1 MREKLMY
8 HRSLALVAS
17 MGILLTLP
25 IQAVYLSIFSS
36 KVSAQQLTSQRSPEQ
51 LKQLARSI
59 TVKILS
65 GENEGSGIL
74 LRKNSQVYTVVTN
87 RHVLESGKPV
97 QIQTEDGKIHS
108 ANLVKGV
115 NFQGKD
121 LALLEFQAN
130 ANYTLA
136 PLGNLSTI
144 AVNEPI
150 YAAGF
155 PFEANP
161 SQSQGFVFKTGQVL
175 LVPERAFKEGY
186 QIGYSNEIE
195 KGMSGGPIFNSR
207 GQVIGINGIHAYP
220 LWGNPYVYEDG
231 SQPTEALR
239 DLMSR
244 YSWGIPIQTFARLA
258 PQYTSKESL
267 PAAKAPST
275 SSLPP
280 IANEVNNIAQEIT
293 VRIDVP
299 TLRECSGSG
308 VIIGKNGNTYSIL
321 TAEHV
326 IRNSQKCDRT
336 VLEVITPDGKQY
348 QVKVNNEN
356 LKTLPETDLA
366 ILQFTSEQ
374 NYRVATLANYDI
386 VGGYNYIFV
395 SGWLGLKP
403 GSSQTKRQFT
413 AGSVASKQ
421 TGSFFARS
429 PLSLSNGYGLMYTN
443 LTDQGMS
450 GGPVL
455 DIRGRVIGIHGK
467 AEIEEIRD
475 KAGQSRLITLGFSWG
490 VPISSFV
497 RWAQSVG
504 MAPILRVENNAPP
517 ELTRQETKSILQALF
532 KVDKPKDNA
541 DAIDFLNYG
550 WQVARNAPDKPLGEN
565 EVKEAIKAIDRAIQ
579 LEPNF
584 YQAWYLRGL
593 VHLINLQESQEAL
606 KSFDKTTQIEPKF
619 LPAWRLRGIVLFGLE
634 RYPEALQSFD
644 QVAKLDPDDASVQIF
659 RSLALVGAK
668 RFSEAL
674 EVSNQVLKKNPGSW
688 AYFARGAARYGMED
702 SQGALADLNEAI
714 RLNPEGIEDT
724 AYSARGLIRA
734 KQGDLKGALADLN
747 EAVRL
752 VPKKASNFKER
763 GDIRSQQQDYK
774 GAIAD
779 YNEAIRLKPEY
790 AEAIKDR
797 GLTLFLNFQDYKG
810 AIADFNEAVRLDPKD
825 ASNFKHRGQ
834 IRYQQQD
841 YKGAIADLNEA
852 IRLDPKD
859 AFNFKIRGD
868 IRSQQQD
875 YKGALAD
882 LNEAIR
888 LDPKDA
894 FNFKKRGE
902 IRFQQQDY
910 KRAIADYN
918 EAIRLKPEDAD
929 AIKDRGQI
937 RFEQQDYKGAV
948 ADFSEA
954 IRLKPD
960 DFDAYYNRGQA
971 QAQLKDYKK
980 AIEDYDHIL
989 AFQELS
995 GIGVQTEI
1003 SPQTKLPTI
1012 SKVIENS
1019 PAQKGGVKTGDQILA
1034 IDRKSTEN
1042 LSLEQVAKL
1051 TRGQAGTQ
1059 VSLQINRSGKNN
1071 LNITLTR
1078 MPIAVDTIF
1087 ADIYYHRGLAR
1098 IQVKDN
1104 QGARQDFEK
1113 AAGLYKQEGKADD
1126 YQKVMAKIRELQ

>member
-8 HRSLALVAS
+8 HSSLALVAS

-36 KVSAQQLTSQRSPEQ
+36 KVSAQQLISQRSSEQ

-74 LRKNSQVYTVVTN
+74 LRKNGQVYTVITN

-121 LALLEFQAN
+121 LALLEFRAN

-220 LWGNPYVYEDG
+220 LWGNPYIYEDG
-231 SQPTEALR
+231 SQPSEALR

-275 SSLPP
+275 SNLPP

-308 VIIGKNGNTYSIL
+308 VIIAKQGNTYSVL

-326 IRNSQKCDRT
+326 IRSSQKCDRT

-348 QVKVNNEN
+348 QVKVNDDN
-356 LKTLPETDLA
+356 LKTVPETDLA
-366 ILQFTSEQ
+366 ILKFTSDQ

-386 VGGYNYIFV
+386 PQEDKNFIFV

-403 GSSQTKRQFT
+403 GSEKTQRQFT
-413 AGSVASKQ
+413 PGRVASKQ
-421 TGSFFARS
+421 IGSLLARS
-429 PLSLSNGYGLMYTN
+429 PLSLSNGYGLIYTN

-475 KAGQSRLITLGFSWG
+475 KAGQPRLITLGLSWG
-490 VPISSFV
+490 VPISTFV
-497 RWAQSVG
+497 RWAQSLG
-504 MAPILRVENNAPP
+504 IAPMLRVENNPP
-517 ELTRQETKSILQALF
+517 PPLTPQETKSILEALF
-532 KVDKPKDNA
+532 KVEKPKDNA
-541 DAIDFLNYG
+541 DAIDWLNYG
-550 WQVARNAPDKPLGEN
+550 WQLARNLPRKPLGKTEM
-565 EVKEAIKAIDRAIQ
+565 KEAIKAIDQAIQ
-579 LEPNF
+579 LEPHF
-584 YQAWYLRGL
+584 YQAWYLRGF
-593 VHLINLQESQEAL
+593 VQVGRDEFQAAL
-606 KSFDKTTQIEPKF
+606 KSFGKATQIEPKF
-619 LPAWRLRGIVLFGLE
+619 LPAWRLHGLVLFELE

-644 QVAKLDPDDASVQIF
+644 QVAKLDPDDANVEIF
-659 RSLALVGAK
+659 RSLALVAVK

-674 EVSNQVLKKNPGSW
+674 ELSSQALKKNPGSW
-688 AYFARGAARYGMED
+688 AYFTRGLARFGTED
-702 SQGALADLNEAI
+702 LQGALVDLNEAI
-714 RLNPEGIEDT
+714 RLNPEGLTDT
-724 AYSARGLIRA
+724 AYSARGSIRFQ
-734 KQGDLKGALADLN
+734 QGDLKGALADLN
-747 EAVRL
+747 EAVR
-752 VPKKASNFKER
+752 
-763 GDIRSQQQDYK
+763 
-774 GAIAD
+774 IA
-779 YNEAIRLKPEY
+779 
-790 AEAIKDR
+790 
-797 GLTLFLNFQDYKG
+797 
-810 AIADFNEAVRLDPKD
+810 
-825 ASNFKHRGQ
+825 
-834 IRYQQQD
+834 
-841 YKGAIADLNEA
+841 
-852 IRLDPKD
+852 
-859 AFNFKIRGD
+859 
-868 IRSQQQD
+868 
-875 YKGALAD
+875 
-882 LNEAIR
+882 
-888 LDPKDA
+888 
-894 FNFKKRGE
+894 
-902 IRFQQQDY
+902 
-910 KRAIADYN
+910 
-918 EAIRLKPEDAD
+918 PEDAGNLQ
-929 AIKDRGQI
+929 KRGSM
-937 RFEQQDYKGAV
+937 RLLQQDYKGAV
-948 ADFSEA
+948 ADFSEVIRLKPGDVDA
-954 IRLKPD
+954 IKARGSIRLLQEDYKGAVADLNEALRLKPKDADTKKLLMTANSLLQMKPGDVEAIKARGGIRLVQQDYKGAIADFSEVIRLKPD
-960 DFDAYYNRGQA
+960 DVDVIKARGQA
-971 QAQLKDYKK
+971 YLQQKDYKGAIADFSEVIRLKPGDVDAIK
-980 AIEDYDHIL
+980 ARGGIRLLQQDYKGAVADLNEALRLKPEDADIKKLLMTANSLLQMKPGDIEAIKARGAIRLLQQDYKGAIAD
-989 AFQELS
+989 FSE
-995 GIGVQTEI
+995 
-1003 SPQTKLPTI
+1003 
-1012 SKVIENS
+1012 VIRLK
-1019 PAQKGGVKTGDQILA
+1019 PDDVDVIKA
-1034 IDRKSTEN
+1034 
-1042 LSLEQVAKL
+1042 
-1051 TRGQAGTQ
+1051 RGQAY
-1059 VSLQINRSGKNN
+1059 LQQKDYKGAISR
-1071 LNITLTR
+1071 ILT
-1078 MPIAVDTIF
+1078 
-1087 ADIYYHRGLAR
+1087 
-1098 IQVKDN
+1098 K
-1104 QGARQDFEK
+1104 
-1113 AAGLYKQEGKADD
+1113 
-1126 YQKVMAKIRELQ
+1126 